1 MPKDA
6 TTFGDLADAFNRH
19 IRSQAKDFSRVD
31 VVFDR
36 REEQSLKDN
45 TRSVRRGTLAQIR
58 RMITGRDVP
67 LPKNMAQFLDL
78 GENKADLSRFP
89 SEEVL
94 EAEHEV
100 ADTRIVL
107 HVIHCAAFYDSIV
120 VRARD
125 TDILLLLVHH
135 YPRFNNKCV

>member
-36 REEQSLKDN
+36 WEEQSLKDN

-67 LPKNMAQFLDL
+67 LPKNMAQFLAL
-78 GENKADLSRFP
+78 GGNKADLSRFP
-89 SEEVL
+89 SEELL
-94 EAEHEV
+94 EDE
-100 ADTRIVL
+100 
-107 HVIHCAAFYDSIV
+107 C
-120 VRARD
+120 
-125 TDILLLLVHH
+125 
-135 YPRFNNKCV
+135 

>member
-1 MPKDA
+1 MELLEDECRGIL
-6 TTFGDLADAFNRH
+6 TVVGGAFERQTE
-19 IRSQAKDFSRVD
+19 IRSTSD
-31 VVFDR
+31 
-36 REEQSLKDN
+36 L
-45 TRSVRRGTLAQIR
+45 
-58 RMITGRDVP
+58 RD
-67 LPKNMAQFLDL
+67 A
-78 GENKADLSRFP
+78 
-89 SEEVL
+89 EVL

>member
-1 MPKDA
+1 MCNQQDA
-6 TTFGDLADAFNRH
+6 EGCYQADAFNRH

-36 REEQSLKDN
+36 WEEQSLKDN

-89 SEEVL
+89 SEELL
-94 EAEHEV
+94 EDECRGILTVVGGAFERQTEIRS
-100 ADTRIVL
+100 TR
-107 HVIHCAAFYDSIV
+107 SI
-120 VRARD
+120 RG
-125 TDILLLLVHH
+125 
-135 YPRFNNKCV
+135 

>member
-6 TTFGDLADAFNRH
+6 TFSGDLEGAFNRH

-36 REEQSLKDN
+36 WEEQSLLKDN

-78 GENKADLSRFP
+78 GENKTDLSRFL
-89 SEEVL
+89 SEELL
-94 EAEHEV
+94 EDECRGILTVVGGAFERQTEIRS
-100 ADTRIVL
+100 TR
-107 HVIHCAAFYDSIV
+107 SI
-120 VRARD
+120 RG
-125 TDILLLLVHH
+125 
-135 YPRFNNKCV
+135 